1 MNSSH
6 RIAPD
11 DPTDLW
17 MIGSSYMLLYM
28 GIPDS
33 DGNPRLI
40 IEVLIILLFLFIFF
54 RSAPRYML
62 ASTVTTS
69 SILPSELITQ

>member
-1 MNSSH
+1 MLSMNSSH

-40 IEVLIILLFLFIFF
+40 IEF
-54 RSAPRYML
+54 
-62 ASTVTTS
+62 
-69 SILPSELITQ
+69 